1 MEFRVLPG
9 LLIRDSR
16 AGPEIQS
23 FSGLL
28 HKAEYMV
35 KYTPATLKKLEETL
49 KEYAYEVR
57 YEKGNFRSGYCVL
70 EARKVVMINKFSTL
84 ESRIQA
90 LIEIIQQLAQHGKIT
105 GGEHPGQ
112 EGKEDEGGST
122 ETAEPEEN
130 SIEN

>member
-1 MEFRVLPG
+1 
-9 LLIRDSR
+9 
-16 AGPEIQS
+16 
-23 FSGLL
+23 
-28 HKAEYMV
+28 MV

-105 GGEHPGQ
+105 GGDQPGT
-112 EGKEDEGGST
+112 EVKAGEEGGNE
-122 ETAEPEEN
+122 ETAEPEEKPIQN
-130 SIEN
+130 